1 VEVLSL
7 KSTGV
12 IRRIDE
18 LGRIV
23 IPKEIRRNLKIRDG
37 ENIEVFIDMDS
48 IILKKHSRIE
58 NSIHYSKKLATIFQ
72 SLTNNEII
80 ITDRERIISAQ
91 GESLKNLEND
101 SLSKQMTTIIDN
113 RETYFAAKESTIDI
127 TNTQKINGFISI
139 VPIIVSTDSVGLVIL
154 KNQSSPNEE
163 TKTLAKFIANL
174 ISMQIDVN

>member
-1 VEVLSL
+1 MLLL

-37 ENIEVFIDMDS
+37 ENMEIFIDMDS

-58 NSIHYSKKLATIFQ
+58 DSIPYAKKLCTVLHN
-72 SLTNNEII
+72 LTNNEIL

-91 GESLKNLEND
+91 GENLKNFENEA
-101 SLSKQMTTIIDN
+101 LSKQMTSIIDN
-113 RETYFAAKESTIDI
+113 RETFFAANETTIDI
-127 TNTQKINGFISI
+127 TDNQKLSGFISI
-139 VPIIVSTDSVGLVIL
+139 VPIIVSADSVGLIII
-154 KNQSSPNEE
+154 KTQNNKTEE
-163 TKTLAKFIANL
+163 TTTLAKFIANL
-174 ISMQIDVN
+174 ISTQIDVA